1 VRPPWHVPFLF
12 RTLLLK
18 PSSAVIL
25 PTVASSAP
33 CRGLQASLESVS
45 AELASEQ
52 RAAQEAREAAA
63 SREERLRTVLLR
75 LSEAEDEARA
85 QRRQADAAREVAA
98 NLTEKV
104 TSCLG
109 CSPHSG
115 TLFLRTEVRRQ
126 LE

>member
-1 VRPPWHVPFLF
+1 MRRLF
-12 RTLLLK
+12 CSVWIYESGQRANPHPYFERRFVYAHPGT
-18 PSSAVIL
+18 S
-25 PTVASSAP
+25 

-52 RAAQEAREAAA
+52 RAVQEAREAAE
-63 SREERLRTVLLR
+63 SREERLRTVLLK

-104 TSCLG
+104 TYY
-109 CSPHSG
+109 H
-115 TLFLRTEVRRQ
+115 
-126 LE
+126 